1 MLGKPYMLYP
11 TLYYKHGKRR
21 KKDMKLNVAS
31 DEEETKRFQ
40 AVKEHMGVHAN
51 RSVIDLLIGNE
62 QDRIWRSRM
71 RKVFLPKENDYVFS
85 NRQRQTVQKNFDGQR
100 KRIAARLGNPR
111 LLRITFRTF
120 RHWKAT
126 MEYHKTR
133 DILHT
138 MEFLGHRN
146 IKNTLIYTQLVKFK
160 ESDDYHSATAKTAE
174 EAKKL
179 VEAGFDYI
187 CTTPEEVMIFRK
199 RK

>member
-1 MLGKPYMLYP
+1 MRPGEALRLKWIDIDNEKNIIILNDPEKNSRARIWKVSNL
-11 TLYYKHGKRR
+11 LIE
-21 KKDMKLNVAS
+21 KLN
-31 DEEETKRFQ
+31 
-40 AVKEHMGVHAN
+40 G
-51 RSVIDLLIGNE
+51 
-62 QDRIWRSRM
+62 
-71 RKVFLPKENDYVFS
+71 LPKEIEHVFS
-85 NRQRQTVQKNFDGQR
+85 NRPRQTVQKNFDGQR

-111 LLRITFRTF
+111 LQRITFRTF

-126 MEYHKTR
+126 MEYHRTR

-138 MEFLGHRN
+138 MEFLGHKN

-160 ESDDYHSATAKTAE
+160 ESDDFHSTTAKTAE

-187 CTTPEEVMIFRK
+187 CTTPEEIMIFRK